1 MSDNMNNNQDISKGD
16 ESIQEYWGMPLNTY
30 CMLIHLSQLTSII
43 VPGLGLILP
52 IIMWAVNKDKH
63 QDIDMHGKVTVNW
76 LISLFIY
83 SLICGVLTLIIIGMF
98 GLIILAIL
106 NFIFAIVA
114 AIKANKG
121 ELWVYP
127 LSITFLK

>member
-1 MSDNMNNNQDISKGD
+1 MESDK
-16 ESIQEYWGMPLNTY
+16 EEYWGMPLNTY

-43 VPGLGLILP
+43 IPGLGFILP
-52 IIMWAVNKDKH
+52 IVMWATNKDKH
-63 QDIDMHGKVTVNW
+63 DAIDEHGKITVNW

-83 SLICGVLTLIIIGMF
+83 SIISAILVFVVIGF
-98 GLIILAIL
+98 LGLILLAIL

-114 AIKANKG
+114 AIKANDG
-121 ELWVYP
+121 QVWVYP